1 MQYPA
6 ANFPSLE
13 FSGTLRPSQ
22 RDAVE
27 IARRKLAEGHRRL
40 HIVAPPGS
48 GKTILGLY
56 LWAEFVKRPALVLS
70 PNSAIQAQWASKA
83 AGFAVRDDRGIG
95 ESSEDP
101 LTPGPSPDHRSGGA
115 RAGARGE
122 ELLTSTDSERPAW
135 LTSLT
140 YQAVTL
146 PRRGDDDLDAA
157 AVELWIE
164 SLIQKEQ
171 ADDIDEARAW
181 IEDLQRRNADYH
193 AERLASYRKQHRDE
207 LAQTGEA
214 LPLLHASSRAVLQR
228 LKERGV
234 GLIILD
240 ECHHLL
246 GHWGRVLA
254 DASEF
259 LDGPIILGL
268 TATPPDR
275 DGKDQVDLD
284 RYDQFFGPIDFEVP
298 IPAVVKDGFLAP
310 YQDLAYFV
318 RPTAAEIDYVANIDD
333 QFHELVQELCAER
346 SETHVAT
353 EVASERGGVS
363 SLTLDLSGM
372 ALATGDSRSTLS
384 GDLPAASAVPLTKR
398 VPLGV
403 SPPVLPQKADAQE
416 PGGLRHPAQSSNTLD
431 DESGIESLPARL
443 APMPGWVMNVLTGL
457 KHPTGVAADWSAFEK
472 RDATFAKAACLFLL
486 QRGLKLP
493 KHVIPTELDDDGKT
507 QFETEVLV
515 PVIDRYVRHGLRRSH
530 HPADRELAETAIGRM
545 RLLGVQITETGCQAC
560 ASPAGRVIAY
570 SKSKM
575 LALPEILRAERAVL
589 GDRIRAVIVTDYEK
603 TSAVSSEIS
612 HLLDEEAGGAM
623 AAFRVLIGH
632 AETNLLDPVLVTGS
646 SVLVDGD
653 LALRLKVEAETWLK
667 AGRYEVELSL
677 EAMPLTANVVRTSSS
692 GRGRPDYE
700 DRDALSFS
708 VLSGRGADWCP
719 RVYVALITELFQR
732 GLTRCLV
739 GTRGLL
745 GEGWDAHKI
754 NVLIDLTTVTTSM
767 SVNQL
772 RGRSFR
778 LDPDEPLKLANNWD
792 VVCLAPEFTQGLD
805 DYHRLIR
812 KHGQL
817 FGVTEDGVI
826 EKGIGHVHAAFT
838 ELKPEGVEGSVG
850 VLNEEMLARVGLRDA
865 VRERWKIGQPYHPE
879 PLRTVEVRPCATS
892 GGGFPPFGNSKSAWT
907 DASLSSAI
915 GKALLGALT
924 EAKLIGSRP
933 ALQVGERAGGYV
945 RLFLEHASKEES
957 GLFAE
962 SLQEMFAPLH
972 KPRYVIPRSFD
983 RVQITWLSRLL
994 PGVVGRYFQ
1003 RRESVLAMWHAVP
1016 SALAKNRE
1024 LVAIFERHWQQH
1036 VSPGEAKYAYTGDG
1050 ANIVKQARQQGLTP
1064 HGPVHVKEVFL

>member
-1 MQYPA
+1 MCHTLTIHSQNLSSTFPA
-6 ANFPSLE
+6 LK

-27 IARRKLAEGHRRL
+27 IARRKLEEGHRRL

-56 LWAEFVKRPALVLS
+56 LWAEYVKRPALVLS

-83 AGFAVRDDRGIG
+83 AGFASGDAVRD
-95 ESSEDP
+95 
-101 LTPGPSPDHRSGGA
+101 
-115 RAGARGE
+115 
-122 ELLTSTDSERPAW
+122 LTSTDSERPAW

-157 AVELWIE
+157 AVERWIE

-181 IEDLQRRNADYH
+181 IDDLQRRNADYH

-318 RPTAAEIDYVANIDD
+318 RPTPAEIDYVANIDD
-333 QFHELVQELCAER
+333 QFHELVRELCAER
-346 SETHVAT
+346 VTANTNAEHNAKLLG
-353 EVASERGGVS
+353 AGDVS
-363 SLTLDLSGM
+363 PLSQVGSTND
-372 ALATGDSRSTLS
+372 ADSGDSRPPLRNEEE
-384 GDLPAASAVPLTKR
+384 LPDNTS
-398 VPLGV
+398 
-403 SPPVLPQKADAQE
+403 PVL
-416 PGGLRHPAQSSNTLD
+416 
-431 DESGIESLPARL
+431 RL
-443 APMPGWVMNVLTGL
+443 APMPGWVLNVLTGL

-493 KHVIPTELDDDGKT
+493 KHVIPTELDDDGQP

-530 HPADRELAETAIGRM
+530 HLADRELAETAIGRM

-589 GDRIRAVIVTDYEK
+589 GDRLRAVVVTDYEK

-623 AAFRVLIGH
+623 AAFRGLIGH
-632 AETNLLDPVLVTGS
+632 AETNLLDPVLLTGS

-653 LALRLKVEAETWLK
+653 LALRLKTEAEAWLK
-667 AGRYEVELSL
+667 SNKFEVELSL
-677 EAMPLTANVVRTSSS
+677 
-692 GRGRPDYE
+692 
-700 DRDALSFS
+700 DAQAKSFS

-850 VLNEEMLARVGLRDA
+850 VLNEEMLARVGRRDD

-892 GGGFPPFGNSKSAWT
+892 GGGFPPFSGAKSAWT

-924 EAKLIGSRP
+924 EAKLLTSRP
-933 ALQVGERAGGYV
+933 ELQVGERAGGYV
-945 RLFLEHASKEES
+945 RLFLENASKDES

-972 KPRYVIPRSFD
+972 KPRYVIPRKFD
-983 RVQITWLSRLL
+983 RVQNTWLSRLL

-1003 RRESVLAMWHAVP
+1003 RRQSVLAMWHAVP

-1024 LVAIFERHWQQH
+1024 LVAIFERHWQLH

-1050 ANIVKQARQQGLTP
+1050 ADIVKQARRQGLTP

>member
-1 MQYPA
+1 MTDASPIHTA
-6 ANFPSLE
+6 EFPPLK
-13 FSGTLRPSQ
+13 FGGTLRPSQ
-22 RDAVE
+22 REA
-27 IARRKLAEGHRRL
+27 IAIAQRKLAEGHRRL

-48 GKTILGLY
+48 GKTILGLH
-56 LWAEFVKRPALVLS
+56 LWAETIRKPALILS

-83 AGFAVRDDRGIG
+83 ASFLSGDAVRD
-95 ESSEDP
+95 
-101 LTPGPSPDHRSGGA
+101 
-115 RAGARGE
+115 
-122 ELLTSTDSERPAW
+122 LTSTDSERPAW

-146 PRRGDDDLDAA
+146 PKRGDDDLDAA
-157 AVELWIE
+157 AVDLWIE
-164 SLIQKEQ
+164 NLIRRDQ
-171 ADDIDEARAW
+171 ASDIDEARLW
-181 IEDLQRRNADYH
+181 IDDLQRHNPDYH
-193 AERLASYRKQHRDE
+193 SERLAAYRKQHRDE
-207 LAQTGEA
+207 LAQAGDA

-234 GLIILD
+234 GLIVLD

-254 DASEF
+254 DARDF
-259 LDGPIILGL
+259 LDGPIVVGL

-284 RYDQFFGPIDFEVP
+284 RYDEFFGPIDFEVP
-298 IPAVVKDGFLAP
+298 IPAVVKDGFLSP

-318 RPTAAEIDYVANIDD
+318 RPTAAEIDFVANIDD
-333 QFHELVQELCAER
+333 QFHELVRELCAVRLIE
-346 SETHVAT
+346 
-353 EVASERGGVS
+353 
-363 SLTLDLSGM
+363 
-372 ALATGDSRSTLS
+372 
-384 GDLPAASAVPLTKR
+384 PAAEPVGRTPRPSGEDYASRPIGEARTDEASILREDAPPKAVEQ
-398 VPLGV
+398 
-403 SPPVLPQKADAQE
+403 PV
-416 PGGLRHPAQSSNTLD
+416 
-431 DESGIESLPARL
+431 RL
-443 APMPGWVMNVLTGL
+443 APLPAWLMSVLTGL
-457 KHPTGVAADWSAFEK
+457 RHPTGVAADWSAFEK
-472 RDATFAKAACLFLL
+472 RDPAFAVAASLFLA

-493 KHVIPTELDDDGKT
+493 SHVPLPVIDADAEP
-507 QFETEVLV
+507 QPETVVLV

-530 HPADRELAETAIGRM
+530 HPADRELAEMAIRRL
-545 RLLGVQITETGCQAC
+545 RLLGVQITETGCQSC

-589 GDRIRAVIVTDYEK
+589 GDRLRAVIVTDYEK
-603 TSAVSSEIS
+603 TSAVSAEIS

-623 AAFRVLIGH
+623 AAFRVLVDH
-632 AETNLLDPVLVTGS
+632 AETNLLDPVLLTGS

-653 LALRLKVEAETWLK
+653 LALRLKAEAETWLK
-667 AGRYEVELSL
+667 SNGFEVELSL
-677 EAMPLTANVVRTSSS
+677 EPKSPT
-692 GRGRPDYE
+692 
-700 DRDALSFS
+700 FS
-708 VLSGRGADWCP
+708 VLNGRGADWCP

-850 VLNEEMLARVGLRDA
+850 VLNTEMLARVGTRDA
-865 VRERWKIGQPYHPE
+865 ARTRWKIGEPYRSE
-879 PLRTVEVRPCATS
+879 PLRTVEVRPCVSREA
-892 GGGFPPFGNSKSAWT
+892 GGFPPFRGAKSAWT
-907 DASLSSAI
+907 DASLSHAI

-924 EAKLIGSRP
+924 EARLIGSQP
-933 ALQVGERAGGYV
+933 ALQVGERAGGYI
-945 RLFLEHASKEES
+945 RLFLEEATKDDS

-983 RVQITWLSRLL
+983 RVQNTWLSRLL

-1003 RRESVLAMWHAVP
+1003 RRDSVLAMWHAVP

-1050 ANIVKQARQQGLTP
+1050 ANIVQQARRSGLAP
-1064 HGPVHVKEVFL
+1064 QGPVHVKEVFL

>member
-1 MQYPA
+1 M
-6 ANFPSLE
+6 
-13 FSGTLRPSQ
+13 
-22 RDAVE
+22 
-27 IARRKLAEGHRRL
+27 
-40 HIVAPPGS
+40 
-48 GKTILGLY
+48 
-56 LWAEFVKRPALVLS
+56 
-70 PNSAIQAQWASKA
+70 
-83 AGFAVRDDRGIG
+83 
-95 ESSEDP
+95 
-101 LTPGPSPDHRSGGA
+101 
-115 RAGARGE
+115 
-122 ELLTSTDSERPAW
+122 
-135 LTSLT
+135 
-140 YQAVTL
+140 
-146 PRRGDDDLDAA
+146 
-157 AVELWIE
+157 
-164 SLIQKEQ
+164 
-171 ADDIDEARAW
+171 
-181 IEDLQRRNADYH
+181 
-193 AERLASYRKQHRDE
+193 
-207 LAQTGEA
+207 
-214 LPLLHASSRAVLQR
+214 QR
-228 LKERGV
+228 LKDRGV
-234 GLIILD
+234 GLIVLD

-259 LDGPIILGL
+259 LDDPIILGL

-284 RYDQFFGPIDFEVP
+284 RYDEFFGPIDFEVP

-333 QFHELVQELCAER
+333 QFHELVRELCAER
-346 SETHVAT
+346 PVLHAASEAI
-353 EVASERGGVS
+353 SERG
-363 SLTLDLSGM
+363 
-372 ALATGDSRSTLS
+372 
-384 GDLPAASAVPLTKR
+384 
-398 VPLGV
+398 GV
-403 SPPVLPQKADAQE
+403 SPPVLPPRADAQE
-416 PGGLRHPAQSSNTLD
+416 PGGLRHPARSSEGSSDLVGD
-431 DESGIESLPARL
+431 KSVPARL
-443 APMPGWVMNVLTGL
+443 APMPAWVLDVLTGL

-493 KHVIPTELDDDGKT
+493 KHVIPTERDDDGQT

-530 HPADRELAETAIGRM
+530 HPADRELAETAIRRM

-570 SKSKM
+570 SKSKV

-623 AAFRVLIGH
+623 AAFRELLRH
-632 AETNLLDPVLVTGS
+632 PETNRLDPVLLTGS

-667 AGRYEVELSL
+667 ANRYEVELSL
-677 EAMPLTANVVRTSSS
+677 EAMPLTTNVVRTPSS
-692 GRGRPDYE
+692 GRGRPDDE
-700 DRDALSFS
+700 DRDAPSFS
-708 VLSGRGADWCP
+708 VLSGRGGDWCP
-719 RVYVALITELFQR
+719 RVYVGLITELFQR

-850 VLNEEMLARVGLRDA
+850 VLNEEMLARVGSRDA

-907 DASLSSAI
+907 DASLSQAI
-915 GKALLGALT
+915 GKALLGALA
-924 EAKLIGSRP
+924 EAKLIASRP
-933 ALQVGERAGGYV
+933 ELQVGERAGGYV

-1016 SALAKNRE
+1016 VALAKNRE
-1024 LVAIFERHWQQH
+1024 LVAIFERHWQRH
-1036 VSPGEAKYAYTGDG
+1036 VSPGAAKYAYTGDG
-1050 ANIVKQARQQGLTP
+1050 ADIVKQARHKGLTP

>member
-1 MQYPA
+1 MRHTLTIHSQNRTGTFPA
-6 ANFPSLE
+6 LK

-56 LWAEFVKRPALVLS
+56 LWAEFVKQPALVLS

-83 AGFAVRDDRGIG
+83 AGFAVRDDHDIG
-95 ESSEDP
+95 ESIEEP
-101 LTPGPSPDHRSGGA
+101 LTPGPSPHK
-115 RAGARGE
+115 AGARGE
-122 ELLTSTDSERPAW
+122 ELLTSTDSGQPAW

-146 PRRGDDDLDAA
+146 PRRGDEDLDAA

-171 ADDIDEARAW
+171 ADDSDEARRW

-228 LKERGV
+228 LKELGV

-318 RPTAAEIDYVANIDD
+318 RPTAEEIDYVANIDD
-333 QFHELVQELCAER
+333 LFHELVRELCAER
-346 SETHVAT
+346 VA
-353 EVASERGGVS
+353 ANANAGHNANLLGAGDVS
-363 SLTLDLSGM
+363 PLKQAAIANDADS
-372 ALATGDSRSTLS
+372 GDSRPPLR
-384 GDLPAASAVPLTKR
+384 DEEELPENTSAVL
-398 VPLGV
+398 
-403 SPPVLPQKADAQE
+403 
-416 PGGLRHPAQSSNTLD
+416 
-431 DESGIESLPARL
+431 RL
-443 APMPGWVMNVLTGL
+443 APMPGWVLNVLTGL
-457 KHPTGVAADWSAFEK
+457 KHPTGVAADWSVFEK

-530 HPADRELAETAIGRM
+530 HLADRALAETAIGRM

-570 SKSKM
+570 SKSKV

-623 AAFRVLIGH
+623 AAFRELLRH
-632 AETNLLDPVLVTGS
+632 PETNQLDPVLLTGS

-653 LALRLKVEAETWLK
+653 LALQLKVEAETWLK
-667 AGRYEVELSL
+667 ANKFEVELSL
-677 EAMPLTANVVRTSSS
+677 EATPLTANVVRTPSS
-692 GRGRPDYE
+692 GRGRPDHD
-700 DRDALSFS
+700 DRDSLSFS
-708 VLSGRGADWCP
+708 VLSGRGPDWCP

-850 VLNEEMLARVGLRDA
+850 VLNAEMLARVGTRDA

-907 DASLSSAI
+907 DASLSQAI

-924 EAKLIGSRP
+924 EAKLIASRP
-933 ALQVGERAGGYV
+933 ALQVSERAGGYV
-945 RLFLEHASKEES
+945 RLFLEHASKDES

-962 SLQEMFAPLH
+962 SLQEVFAPLH

-983 RVQITWLSRLL
+983 RVQNTWLSRLL

-1003 RRESVLAMWHAVP
+1003 RRQSVLAMWHAVP

-1024 LVAIFERHWQQH
+1024 LVEIFERHWQQY

-1050 ANIVKQARQQGLTP
+1050 ADVVKQARRQGLTP